1 MKKRKQKLLYA
12 APLLL
17 GLLLTS
23 ENALAIPAKSLAAK
37 HSTVQKTNQV
47 TGIVTDKN
55 GDPLIGVSVLEK
67 GNERNGVISN
77 ADGRFSLNAPANAVL
92 LVSYIGYKSV
102 EIPVN
107 GQTIL
112 KITLQENSKDLN
124 EIVVIGYG
132 SVRKADLTGSV
143 SVMNSK
149 AFRDQPITQVSDALQ
164 GRMSGVNVI
173 SDGIPGGAVKIR
185 VRGTNSINKSNEPLY
200 VVDGMVRESGLEGI
214 NPEDI
219 KSMQVLKDAS
229 STAIYGSR
237 GANGVVIITTKGG
250 TKGQSNITFDAAV
263 GVSNA
268 TRLPKMMDT
277 KSYAQA
283 LIDYAGIN
291 ENDVKQYLDG
301 TKPGIDWVD
310 TMFRTALTQNY
321 KLVLSKG
328 AEGLQ
333 SYISANYMK
342 NEGLLDKSSYER
354 YAAKINLKA
363 SMTKW
368 LDVTFDVNASR
379 GIRKGI
385 GELVMAG
392 YNPLWIAF
400 NSSPTMEMK
409 DKMAIITTT
418 HTVRYRTM
426 LTA

>member
-47 TGIVTDKN
+47 SGIVTDKN
-55 GDPLIGVSVLEK
+55 GEPLIGVSVLEK

-92 LVSYIGYKSV
+92 LVSYIGYKPV

-132 SVRKADLTGSV
+132 AVRKADLTGSV

-214 NPEDI
+214 NPH
-219 KSMQVLKDAS
+219 
-229 STAIYGSR
+229 GSF
-237 GANGVVIITTKGG
+237 I
-250 TKGQSNITFDAAV
+250 
-263 GVSNA
+263 
-268 TRLPKMMDT
+268 
-277 KSYAQA
+277 
-283 LIDYAGIN
+283 
-291 ENDVKQYLDG
+291 
-301 TKPGIDWVD
+301 
-310 TMFRTALTQNY
+310 
-321 KLVLSKG
+321 
-328 AEGLQ
+328 
-333 SYISANYMK
+333 
-342 NEGLLDKSSYER
+342 
-354 YAAKINLKA
+354 
-363 SMTKW
+363 
-368 LDVTFDVNASR
+368 
-379 GIRKGI
+379 
-385 GELVMAG
+385 
-392 YNPLWIAF
+392 
-400 NSSPTMEMK
+400 
-409 DKMAIITTT
+409 
-418 HTVRYRTM
+418 
-426 LTA
+426 